1 MKNISMA
8 YHQILYWILDRLHY
22 HILWITRLVTLLKTY
37 YEKQLKYSAYEFR
50 LRSQNTYI

>member
-8 YHQILYWILDRLHY
+8 YHQMLYWILDRLHY